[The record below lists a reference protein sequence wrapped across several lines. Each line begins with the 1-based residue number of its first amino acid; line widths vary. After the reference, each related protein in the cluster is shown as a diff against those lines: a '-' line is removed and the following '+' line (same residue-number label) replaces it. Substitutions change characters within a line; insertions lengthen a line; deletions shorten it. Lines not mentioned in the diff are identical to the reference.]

1 MTTASAPLASSGG
14 LIRRA
19 ARGTALPVAAILL
32 LVLAIWYVGTVFLNA
47 SVVTDQYQ
55 RDGKTSWTTDELIF
69 DTMSMERPVLPAPH
83 QVAAELQKSI
93 FGVKLTSKRNLL
105 YHAWVTFSAAFI
117 GFAFG
122 NLLGIALAIAIVH
135 VKSLE
140 RALLPWVIASQ
151 TVPTLAIAPMII
163 VVLGS
168 IGIVGLLPKALI
180 STYLCFFPVTIGMVK
195 GLSSPEP
202 IQLDLMRTYSASEA
216 QTLRYLRLPASLSF
230 LFPSMKVA
238 MALAIVGAIVGELPT
253 GAQAGLG
260 ARILAGSYYGQT
272 VQIWSALVAASILSG
287 ASVGLIGIGEGWL
300 SRRFGDRA

>member
-1 MTTASAPLASSGG
+1 MTTTSAIFAFPAD

-19 ARGTALPVAAILL
+19 ARGTALPVATILL
-32 LVLAIWYVGTVFLNA
+32 LALTLWYAGTVFLNA
-47 SVVTDQYQ
+47 AVVTDQYQ
-55 RDGKTSWTTDELIF
+55 RDRKTSWTTEEFIA

-83 QVAAELQKSI
+83 QVAAELEKSI
-93 FGVKLTSKRNLL
+93 FGVRLTSKRNLL
-105 YHAWVTFSAAFI
+105 YHAWVTFSAAFL
-117 GFAFG
+117 GFGFG

-135 VKSLE
+135 LKSLE

-168 IGIVGLLPKALI
+168 IGFVGLLPKALI

-202 IQLDLMRTYSASEA
+202 IQLDLLRTYSASEV

-238 MALAIVGAIVGELPT
+238 VALAIVGAIVGELPT

-260 ARILAGSYYGQT
+260 ARLLAGSYYGQT
-272 VQIWSALVAASILSG
+272 VQIWSALVAASVLSG
-287 ASVGLIGIGEGWL
+287 ASVGLIDLGERWL
-300 SRRFGDRA
+300 DRRLGGQR